1 MCKTCNVVRNNETV
15 IMVRILAIFQNVMNL
30 LLVVLLGCVI
40 YGKHVGA
47 ASPDGLQVLLFLSLS
62 IACLVVVAGLL
73 RWFYERRESRDFP
86 SGHAIHS
93 TVMSESNIKGN
104 GQ

>member
-1 MCKTCNVVRNNETV
+1 
-15 IMVRILAIFQNVMNL
+15 MVRTLALFQNVMNL

-47 ASPDGLQVLLFLSLS
+47 ASPDGIQALLFLSLS

-73 RWFYERRESRDFP
+73 RWFYERRIARDFP
-86 SGHAIHS
+86 SGDA
-93 TVMSESNIKGN
+93 VVERKYLVREGN
-104 GQ
+104 R

>member
-1 MCKTCNVVRNNETV
+1 MRNNEMI
-15 IMVRILAIFQNVMNL
+15 IMVRTLALFQNLMNL

-47 ASPDGLQVLLFLSLS
+47 ASSDGLHVLLLLSLS

-86 SGHAIHS
+86 SSHAIHS
-93 TVMSESNIKGN
+93 TLVSESNMKAN
-104 GQ
+104 GE

>member
-1 MCKTCNVVRNNETV
+1 MRNNEMI
-15 IMVRILAIFQNVMNL
+15 IMVRTLALFQNLMNL
-30 LLVVLLGCVI
+30 LLVVLLGCVT

-47 ASPDGLQVLLFLSLS
+47 ASSDGLQVLLLLSLS

-86 SGHAIHS
+86 SSHAIHS
-93 TVMSESNIKGN
+93 TLVSESNMKAN
-104 GQ
+104 GE